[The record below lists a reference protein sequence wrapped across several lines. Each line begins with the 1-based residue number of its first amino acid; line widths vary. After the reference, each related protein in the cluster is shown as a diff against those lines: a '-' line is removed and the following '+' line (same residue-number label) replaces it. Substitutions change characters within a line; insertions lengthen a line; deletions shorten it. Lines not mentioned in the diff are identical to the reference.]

1 MNYLYVF
8 IDVSGNYDYSPTG
21 TMSLVIT
28 STLCTDINPG
38 VLELYA
44 VKHEAIDQ
52 GIDIEYFHAAEDRQP
67 VRDKVFDVISG
78 LTRLRIDSIIVEKS
92 KVDPNLRPLN
102 KFYPTMVEYLLQYPF
117 DPRGI
122 DVTRFDKVLIFMDR
136 ESARAKEKDAI
147 TKAVKLSL
155 ARHLQ
160 GVPYTLS
167 MHSSASHPYLQIVDY
182 CSWALYVKWERG
194 ETRPFNQIKNL
205 VRSEFL
211 IYQNKKAK
219 WYEKN

>member
-8 IDVSGNYDYSPTG
+8 IDVSGNYDFSPAG
-21 TMSLVIT
+21 TMSIVIT
-28 STLCTDINPG
+28 STLCSDINPG
-38 VLELYA
+38 VLELHA
-44 VKHEAIDQ
+44 VKHEVIDQ

-67 VRDKVFDVISG
+67 VRDRVFNVISG
-78 LTRLRIDSIIVEKS
+78 LTHLRIDSIIVEKS

-102 KFYPTMVEYLLQYPF
+102 RLYPTMVEYLLQYPF

-136 ESARAKEKDAI
+136 ESARAREKEAL

-155 ARHLQ
+155 ARHLR

-182 CSWALYVKWERG
+182 CSWAVYVKWERG
-194 ETRPFNQIKNL
+194 EIRPFNQIKTL
-205 VRSEFL
+205 VKSEFL

-219 WYEKN
+219 WY

>member
-8 IDVSGNYDYSPTG
+8 IDVSGNYDFSPAG

-44 VKHEAIDQ
+44 VKHEVIDQ

-67 VRDKVFDVISG
+67 VRDRVFNVISG
-78 LTRLRIDSIIVEKS
+78 LTHLRIDSIIVEKS

-102 KFYPTMVEYLLQYPF
+102 RLYPTMIEYLLQYQF

-122 DVTRFDKVLIFMDR
+122 DVTRFDRVLIFMDR
-136 ESARAKEKDAI
+136 ESARAKEKEAL

-155 ARHLQ
+155 ARHLR

-194 ETRPFNQIKNL
+194 EIRPFNQIKNL

-219 WYEKN
+219 WY

>member
-8 IDVSGNYDYSPTG
+8 IDVSGNYDFSPAG
-21 TMSLVIT
+21 TMNIVIT
-28 STLCTDINPG
+28 STLCSDINPG

-44 VKHEAIDQ
+44 VKHEVIDQ

-67 VRDKVFDVISG
+67 VRDRVFNIISG
-78 LTRLRIDSIIVEKS
+78 LTHLRIDSIIVEKS
-92 KVDPNLRPLN
+92 KINPSLRPLN
-102 KFYPTMVEYLLQYPF
+102 KLYPTMVEYLLQYPF

-136 ESARAKEKDAI
+136 ESARAREKEAL

-155 ARHLQ
+155 TRHLR

-182 CSWALYVKWERG
+182 CSWAVYVKWEKG
-194 ETRPFNQIKNL
+194 EIRPFNQIKNL

-219 WYEKN
+219 WY

>member
-44 VKHEAIDQ
+44 VKHEVIDQ

-67 VRDKVFDVISG
+67 VRDRVFNVISV
-78 LTRLRIDSIIVEKS
+78 LTHLRIDSIIVEKS

-102 KFYPTMVEYLLQYPF
+102 RFYPTMVEYLLQYPF

-136 ESARAKEKDAI
+136 ESARAKEKEAI
-147 TKAVKLSL
+147 TKAVKISL
-155 ARHLQ
+155 ARHLR

-194 ETRPFNQIKNL
+194 EIRPFNQIKNL

-219 WYEKN
+219 WY

>member
-8 IDVSGNYDYSPTG
+8 IDVSGNYDFSPAG
-21 TMSLVIT
+21 TMSIVIT
-28 STLCTDINPG
+28 STVCSDINPG

-44 VKHEAIDQ
+44 VKHEVIDQ

-67 VRDKVFDVISG
+67 VRDRVFNVISG
-78 LTRLRIDSIIVEKS
+78 LTNIRIDSIIVEKS
-92 KVDPNLRPLN
+92 KVDPSLRPLN
-102 KFYPTMVEYLLQYPF
+102 RLYPTMVEYLLQYPF

-136 ESARAKEKDAI
+136 ESARPREKEAL
-147 TKAVKLSL
+147 TKAVKLSI
-155 ARHLQ
+155 ARHSR

-182 CSWALYVKWERG
+182 CSWAVYVKWERG
-194 ETRPFNQIKNL
+194 ELRPFNQIKNL
-205 VRSEFL
+205 VKSEFL

-219 WYEKN
+219 WY

>member
-44 VKHEAIDQ
+44 VKHEVIAQ

-67 VRDKVFDVISG
+67 VRDRVFNVISG
-78 LTRLRIDSIIVEKS
+78 LTHLRIDSIIVEKS

-102 KFYPTMVEYLLQYPF
+102 RFYPTMVEYLLQYPF

-136 ESARAKEKDAI
+136 ESARAKEKEAI
-147 TKAVKLSL
+147 TKAVKISL
-155 ARHLQ
+155 ARHLR

-194 ETRPFNQIKNL
+194 EIRPFNQIKNL

-219 WYEKN
+219 WY

>member
-1 MNYLYVF
+1 M
-8 IDVSGNYDYSPTG
+8 
-21 TMSLVIT
+21 VIT
-28 STLCTDINPG
+28 STLCSDINPG

-44 VKHEAIDQ
+44 AKHEVIDQ

-67 VRDKVFDVISG
+67 VRDRVFNVISG
-78 LTRLRIDSIIVEKS
+78 LTHLRIDSIIVEKS
-92 KVDPNLRPLN
+92 KVDPDLRPLN
-102 KFYPTMVEYLLQYPF
+102 KFYLAMVEYLLQCPF

-136 ESARAKEKDAI
+136 ESARAKEKEAI
-147 TKAVKLSL
+147 TKAVKISL
-155 ARHLQ
+155 ARHLR

-194 ETRPFNQIKNL
+194 EIRPFNQIKNL

-219 WYEKN
+219 WY

>member
-21 TMSLVIT
+21 TMSLIIT

-44 VKHEAIDQ
+44 VKHEVIDQ

-78 LTRLRIDSIIVEKS
+78 LTHLRIDSIIVEKS
-92 KVDPNLRPLN
+92 KIDPKLRPLN
-102 KFYPTMVEYLLQYPF
+102 KLYPTMVEYLLQYPF

-136 ESARAKEKDAI
+136 ESTRAKEKDAI

-155 ARHLQ
+155 ARHLR
-160 GVPYTLS
+160 GIPYALS

-194 ETRPFNQIKNL
+194 ETRPFNKIKNL

-211 IYQNKKAK
+211 IYRNKKAK
-219 WYEKN
+219 WY

>member
-1 MNYLYVF
+1 MNYLYAF
-8 IDVSGNYDYSPTG
+8 LDVSGNYDFSPAG
-21 TMSLVIT
+21 TMSIVIT
-28 STLCTDINPG
+28 STLCGDINPG
-38 VLELYA
+38 VLELHA
-44 VKHEAIDQ
+44 VKHEVIDQ

-67 VRDKVFDVISG
+67 VRDRVFNVISG
-78 LTRLRIDSIIVEKS
+78 LTHLRIDSIIVEKS

-102 KFYPTMVEYLLQYPF
+102 RLYPTMVEYLLQYPF

-136 ESARAKEKDAI
+136 ESARAREKEAL

-155 ARHLQ
+155 ARHLR

-182 CSWALYVKWERG
+182 CSWAVYVKWERG
-194 ETRPFNQIKNL
+194 EIRPFNQIKNL
-205 VRSEFL
+205 VKSEFL

-219 WYEKN
+219 WY

>member
-8 IDVSGNYDYSPTG
+8 IDVSGNYDFSPAG
-21 TMSLVIT
+21 TMSIVIT
-28 STLCTDINPG
+28 STVCSDINPG

-44 VKHEAIDQ
+44 VKHEVIDQ

-67 VRDKVFDVISG
+67 VRDRIFNVISG
-78 LTRLRIDSIIVEKS
+78 LKNIRIDSIIVEKS
-92 KVDPNLRPLN
+92 KVDPSLRPLN
-102 KFYPTMVEYLLQYPF
+102 KLYPTMVEYLLQYPF

-136 ESARAKEKDAI
+136 ESARPREKEAL

-155 ARHLQ
+155 ARHSR
-160 GVPYTLS
+160 GVPYALS

-182 CSWALYVKWERG
+182 CSWAVYVKWERG
-194 ETRPFNQIKNL
+194 ELRPFNQIKNL
-205 VRSEFL
+205 VKSEFL

-219 WYEKN
+219 WY

>member
-38 VLELYA
+38 VLELHA
-44 VKHEAIDQ
+44 VKHEVIDQ

-67 VRDKVFDVISG
+67 IRDRVFNVISG
-78 LTRLRIDSIIVEKS
+78 LTHLRIDSIIVEKS

-102 KFYPTMVEYLLQYPF
+102 RFYPTMVEYLLQYPF

-136 ESARAKEKDAI
+136 ESARAKEKEAI
-147 TKAVKLSL
+147 TKAVKISL
-155 ARHLQ
+155 ARHLR

-194 ETRPFNQIKNL
+194 EIRPFNQIKNL

-219 WYEKN
+219 WY

>member
-1 MNYLYVF
+1 MSYLYVF
-8 IDVSGNYDYSPTG
+8 IDVSGNYDFSPTG
-21 TMSLVIT
+21 TMSMVIT
-28 STLCTDINPG
+28 STLCSDINPG

-44 VKHEAIDQ
+44 VKHEVIDQ

-67 VRDKVFDVISG
+67 IRDRVFNVVSG
-78 LTRLRIDSIIVEKS
+78 LSHLRIDSIIVDKS
-92 KVDPNLRPLN
+92 KVDPDLRPLN

-136 ESARAKEKDAI
+136 ESARAREREALI
-147 TKAVKLSL
+147 KAVKISLS
-155 ARHLQ
+155 RHTQ

-182 CSWALYVKWERG
+182 CSWAVYVKWERG
-194 ETRPFNQIKNL
+194 EMRPFNQIKNL

-219 WYEKN
+219 WY

>member
-8 IDVSGNYDYSPTG
+8 IDASGNYDYSPTG

-28 STLCTDINPG
+28 SALCTDINPG

-44 VKHEAIDQ
+44 VKNEVIDQ

-78 LTRLRIDSIIVEKS
+78 LTHLRIDSIIVEKS
-92 KVDPNLRPLN
+92 KVDPKLRPLN
-102 KFYPTMVEYLLQYPF
+102 KLYPTMIEYLLQYPF

-136 ESARAKEKDAI
+136 ESTRAKEKDAI

-155 ARHLQ
+155 VRHLR
-160 GVPYTLS
+160 GTPYALS

-194 ETRPFNQIKNL
+194 ETRPFSKIKDL

-211 IYQNKKAK
+211 IYRNKKAK
-219 WYEKN
+219 WY

>member
-8 IDVSGNYDYSPTG
+8 IDVSGNYDFSPAG
-21 TMSLVIT
+21 TMSIVIT
-28 STLCTDINPG
+28 STLCSDINPG

-44 VKHEAIDQ
+44 VKHEVIDQ

-67 VRDKVFDVISG
+67 VRDRVFNVISG
-78 LTRLRIDSIIVEKS
+78 LTHLRIDSIIVEKS
-92 KVDPNLRPLN
+92 KVDPKLRPLN
-102 KFYPTMVEYLLQYPF
+102 RFYPTMVEYLLQYPF

-122 DVTRFDKVLIFMDR
+122 DVTRFDRVLIFMDR
-136 ESARAKEKDAI
+136 ESARAREKEAL

-155 ARHLQ
+155 AHHLR

-182 CSWALYVKWERG
+182 CSWAVYVKWERG
-194 ETRPFNQIKNL
+194 EIRPFNQIKNL

-219 WYEKN
+219 WY

>member
-1 MNYLYVF
+1 MYVF
-8 IDVSGNYDYSPTG
+8 IDISGNYDYSPTG

-28 STLCTDINPG
+28 STLCSDINPG

-67 VRDKVFDVISG
+67 VRDKVFDIISE
-78 LTRLRIDSIIVEKS
+78 LTHLRIDSIIVEKS
-92 KVDPNLRPLN
+92 KVDPKLRHPKKL
-102 KFYPTMVEYLLQYPF
+102 YPTMVEYLLQYPF

-122 DVTRFDKVLIFMDR
+122 DVTSFDKVLIFMDR
-136 ESARAKEKDAI
+136 ESTRAKEKGAI

-155 ARHLQ
+155 ARHLR
-160 GVPYTLS
+160 GVPYALS
-167 MHSSASHPYLQIVDY
+167 MHCSASHPYLQLVDY

-194 ETRPFNQIKNL
+194 ETRPFNKIKNL
-205 VRSEFL
+205 VKSQFR
-211 IYQNKKAK
+211 IYRNKKAK
-219 WYEKN
+219 WY

>member
-1 MNYLYVF
+1 MRYLYVF
-8 IDVSGNYDYSPTG
+8 IDVSGNYDFSPAG
-21 TMSLVIT
+21 TMSMVIT
-28 STLCTDINPG
+28 STLCSDINPG

-44 VKHEAIDQ
+44 VKHEVIDQ

-67 VRDKVFDVISG
+67 VRDRVFNVISG
-78 LTRLRIDSIIVEKS
+78 LTHLRIDSIVVEKS

-136 ESARAKEKDAI
+136 EAARFREKEALI
-147 TKAVKLSL
+147 KAVKLSL
-155 ARHLQ
+155 ARHLR

-182 CSWALYVKWERG
+182 CSWAVYVKWERG
-194 ETRPFNQIKNL
+194 EIRPFNQIKNL
-205 VRSEFL
+205 VRSEFP
-211 IYQNKKAK
+211 IYQNKKTK
-219 WYEKN
+219 WY

>member
-1 MNYLYVF
+1 MYVF

-44 VKHEAIDQ
+44 VKHEVIDQ
-52 GIDIEYFHAAEDRQP
+52 GIDLEYFHAAEDRQP
-67 VRDKVFDVISG
+67 VREKIFDIISG
-78 LTRLRIDSIIVEKS
+78 LTHLRIDSIIVEKS

-117 DPRGI
+117 HPRGI
-122 DVTRFDKVLIFMDR
+122 DITRFDKVLIFMDR
-136 ESARAKEKDAI
+136 ESTRAKEKDAI
-147 TKAVKLSL
+147 TKAVKLYL
-155 ARHLQ
+155 ARHLR
-160 GVPYTLS
+160 GVPYALS

-194 ETRPFNQIKNL
+194 ETRPFNKIKNL
-205 VRSEFL
+205 VSSEFL
-211 IYQNKKAK
+211 IYRNKKAK
-219 WYEKN
+219 WY

>member
-8 IDVSGNYDYSPTG
+8 IDVSGNYDFSPAG
-21 TMSLVIT
+21 TMSIVIT
-28 STLCTDINPG
+28 STVCSDINPG

-44 VKHEAIDQ
+44 VKHEVIDQ

-67 VRDKVFDVISG
+67 VRDRIFNVISG
-78 LTRLRIDSIIVEKS
+78 LKNIRIDSIIVEKS
-92 KVDPNLRPLN
+92 KVDPSLRPLN
-102 KFYPTMVEYLLQYPF
+102 KLYPTMVEYLLQYPF

-136 ESARAKEKDAI
+136 ESARPREKEAL

-155 ARHLQ
+155 ARHSR
-160 GVPYTLS
+160 GVPYALS

-182 CSWALYVKWERG
+182 CSWAVYVKWERG
-194 ETRPFNQIKNL
+194 ELRPFNQIKNL
-205 VRSEFL
+205 VKSEFL
-211 IYQNKKAK
+211 TYQNKKAK
-219 WYEKN
+219 WY

>member
-8 IDVSGNYDYSPTG
+8 IDVSGNYDFSPAG
-21 TMSLVIT
+21 TMSIVIT
-28 STLCTDINPG
+28 STLCSDINPG

-44 VKHEAIDQ
+44 LKHEVIDQ

-67 VRDKVFDVISG
+67 VRDRVFNVISG
-78 LTRLRIDSIIVEKS
+78 LTHLRIDSIIVEKS
-92 KVDPNLRPLN
+92 KIDPSLRPLN
-102 KFYPTMVEYLLQYPF
+102 KLYPTMVEYLLQYPF

-136 ESARAKEKDAI
+136 ESARVREKEAL

-155 ARHLQ
+155 TRHLR

-182 CSWALYVKWERG
+182 CSWAVYVKWERG
-194 ETRPFNQIKNL
+194 EIRPFNQIKNL

-219 WYEKN
+219 WY

>member
-8 IDVSGNYDYSPTG
+8 IDVSGNYDFSPAG
-21 TMSLVIT
+21 TMSIVIT
-28 STLCTDINPG
+28 STLCSDINPG

-44 VKHEAIDQ
+44 VKHEVIDQ

-67 VRDKVFDVISG
+67 VRDRVFNVISG
-78 LTRLRIDSIIVEKS
+78 LTHIRIDSIIVEKS

-102 KFYPTMVEYLLQYPF
+102 RLYPTMVEYLLQYPF

-136 ESARAKEKDAI
+136 ESARAREKEAL

-155 ARHLQ
+155 ARHLR

-182 CSWALYVKWERG
+182 CSWAVYVKWERG
-194 ETRPFNQIKNL
+194 EIRPFNQIKTL
-205 VRSEFL
+205 VKSEFL

-219 WYEKN
+219 WY

>member
-1 MNYLYVF
+1 MSYLYVF
-8 IDVSGNYDYSPTG
+8 IDVSGNYDFSPAG
-21 TMSLVIT
+21 TMSMVIT
-28 STLCTDINPG
+28 STLCSDINPG

-44 VKHEAIDQ
+44 VKHEVIDQ

-67 VRDKVFDVISG
+67 VRDKVFNVISG
-78 LTRLRIDSIIVEKS
+78 LTHLRIDSIIVEKS
-92 KVDPNLRPLN
+92 KVDPKLRPLN
-102 KFYPTMVEYLLQYPF
+102 RFYPTMIEYLLQYPF

-136 ESARAKEKDAI
+136 ESARVREKEALM
-147 TKAVKLSL
+147 KAVKLSL
-155 ARHLQ
+155 ARHLR

-182 CSWALYVKWERG
+182 CSWAVYVKWERG
-194 ETRPFNQIKNL
+194 ELRPFNQIKNL

-219 WYEKN
+219 WY

>member
-44 VKHEAIDQ
+44 VKHEVIDQ

-78 LTRLRIDSIIVEKS
+78 LTHLRIDSIIVEKS

-122 DVTRFDKVLIFMDR
+122 DVTHFDKVLIFMDR
-136 ESARAKEKDAI
+136 ELARAREREALI
-147 TKAVKLSL
+147 KAVKLSL
-155 ARHLQ
+155 AHHTQ

-182 CSWALYVKWERG
+182 CSWAVYVKRERG
-194 ETRPFNQIKNL
+194 EMRPFNQIKNL

-219 WYEKN
+219 WY

>member
-44 VKHEAIDQ
+44 VKHEVIDQ
-52 GIDIEYFHAAEDRQP
+52 GIDLEYFHAAEDRQP
-67 VRDKVFDVISG
+67 VREKIFDIISG
-78 LTRLRIDSIIVEKS
+78 LTHLRIDSIIVEKS

-117 DPRGI
+117 HPRGI
-122 DVTRFDKVLIFMDR
+122 DITRFDKVLIFMDR
-136 ESARAKEKDAI
+136 ESTRAKEKDAI
-147 TKAVKLSL
+147 TKAVKLYL
-155 ARHLQ
+155 ARHLR
-160 GVPYTLS
+160 GVPYALS

-194 ETRPFNQIKNL
+194 ETRPFNKIKNL
-205 VRSEFL
+205 VSSEFL
-211 IYQNKKAK
+211 IYRNKKAK
-219 WYEKN
+219 WY

>member
-1 MNYLYVF
+1 VF
-8 IDVSGNYDYSPTG
+8 IDISSNYDYSPTG

-28 STLCTDINPG
+28 SILCTDINPG

-67 VRDKVFDVISG
+67 VRDRVFNVISG
-78 LTRLRIDSIIVEKS
+78 LTHLRIDSIIVEKS

-102 KFYPTMVEYLLQYPF
+102 RFYPTMVEYLLQYPF

-122 DVTRFDKVLIFMDR
+122 DVTHFDKVLIFMDR
-136 ESARAKEKDAI
+136 ESAQAKEKDAI
-147 TKAVKLSL
+147 TKAVKISL
-155 ARHLQ
+155 ARHLR

-205 VRSEFL
+205 VGSEFL
-211 IYQNKKAK
+211 IYRNKKAK
-219 WYEKN
+219 WY

>member
-8 IDVSGNYDYSPTG
+8 IDVSGNYDFSPAG
-21 TMSLVIT
+21 TMSIVIT
-28 STLCTDINPG
+28 STVCSDINPG

-44 VKHEAIDQ
+44 VKHEVIDQ

-67 VRDKVFDVISG
+67 VRDRVFNVISG
-78 LTRLRIDSIIVEKS
+78 LTNIRIDSIIVEKS
-92 KVDPNLRPLN
+92 KVDPSLRPLN
-102 KFYPTMVEYLLQYPF
+102 RLYPTMVEYLLQYPF

-136 ESARAKEKDAI
+136 ESARPREKEAL

-155 ARHLQ
+155 ARHSR
-160 GVPYTLS
+160 GVPYALS

-182 CSWALYVKWERG
+182 CSWAVYVKWERG
-194 ETRPFNQIKNL
+194 ELRPFNQIKNL
-205 VRSEFL
+205 VKSEFL

-219 WYEKN
+219 WY

>member
-8 IDVSGNYDYSPTG
+8 IDVSGNYDFSPAG
-21 TMSLVIT
+21 TMSIVIT
-28 STLCTDINPG
+28 STLCSDINPG
-38 VLELYA
+38 VLELHA
-44 VKHEAIDQ
+44 VKHEVIDQ

-67 VRDKVFDVISG
+67 VRDRVFNVISG
-78 LTRLRIDSIIVEKS
+78 LTHLRIDSIIVEKS

-102 KFYPTMVEYLLQYPF
+102 RLYPTMVEYLLQYPF

-136 ESARAKEKDAI
+136 ESARAREKEAL

-155 ARHLQ
+155 ARHLR

-182 CSWALYVKWERG
+182 CSWAVYVKWERG
-194 ETRPFNQIKNL
+194 EIRPFNQIKNL

-219 WYEKN
+219 WY

>member
-44 VKHEAIDQ
+44 VKHEVIDQ

-67 VRDKVFDVISG
+67 VRDAVFNVISG
-78 LTRLRIDSIIVEKS
+78 LTHLRIDSIIVEKS
-92 KVDPNLRPLN
+92 KVDPNLRPL
-102 KFYPTMVEYLLQYPF
+102 KRFYPTMVEYLLQYPF

-136 ESARAKEKDAI
+136 ESARAKEKEAI
-147 TKAVKLSL
+147 TKAVKISL
-155 ARHLQ
+155 ARHLR

-194 ETRPFNQIKNL
+194 EIRPFNQIKNL

-219 WYEKN
+219 WY

>member
-1 MNYLYVF
+1 MF
-8 IDVSGNYDYSPTG
+8 IDVSGNYDFSPAG
-21 TMSLVIT
+21 TMSMVIT
-28 STLCTDINPG
+28 STLCSDINPG

-44 VKHEAIDQ
+44 VKHEVIDQ
-52 GIDIEYFHAAEDRQP
+52 GIDIECFHAAEDRQP
-67 VRDKVFDVISG
+67 VRDKVFNVISG
-78 LTRLRIDSIIVEKS
+78 LTHLRIDSIIVEKS

-102 KFYPTMVEYLLQYPF
+102 RFYPTMVEYLLQYPF

-136 ESARAKEKDAI
+136 ESARVREKEALV
-147 TKAVKLSL
+147 KAVKLSL
-155 ARHLQ
+155 ARHLR

-182 CSWALYVKWERG
+182 CSWAVYVKWERG
-194 ETRPFNQIKNL
+194 EVRPFKQIENL

-219 WYEKN
+219 WY

>member
-8 IDVSGNYDYSPTG
+8 IDVSGNYDFSPAG
-21 TMSLVIT
+21 TMSIVIT
-28 STLCTDINPG
+28 STLCSDINPG
-38 VLELYA
+38 VLELHA
-44 VKHEAIDQ
+44 VKHEVIDQ

-67 VRDKVFDVISG
+67 VRDRVFNVISG
-78 LTRLRIDSIIVEKS
+78 LTHLRIDSIIVEKS

-102 KFYPTMVEYLLQYPF
+102 RLYPTMVEYLLQYPF

-136 ESARAKEKDAI
+136 ESARAREKEAL

-155 ARHLQ
+155 ARHLR

-182 CSWALYVKWERG
+182 CSWAVYVKWERG
-194 ETRPFNQIKNL
+194 EIRPFNQIQTL
-205 VRSEFL
+205 VKSEFL

-219 WYEKN
+219 WY

>member
-8 IDVSGNYDYSPTG
+8 IDVSGNYDFSPAG
-21 TMSLVIT
+21 TMSIVIT
-28 STLCTDINPG
+28 STLCSDINPG

-44 VKHEAIDQ
+44 LKHEVIDQ

-67 VRDKVFDVISG
+67 VRDRVFNVISG
-78 LTRLRIDSIIVEKS
+78 LTHLRIDSIIVEKS
-92 KVDPNLRPLN
+92 KIDPSLRPLN
-102 KFYPTMVEYLLQYPF
+102 KLYPTMVEYLLQYPF

-136 ESARAKEKDAI
+136 ESARVREKEAL

-155 ARHLQ
+155 TRHLR

-182 CSWALYVKWERG
+182 CSWAVYVKWERG
-194 ETRPFNQIKNL
+194 EIRPFNQIKNL
-205 VRSEFL
+205 VKSEFL

-219 WYEKN
+219 WY

>member
-44 VKHEAIDQ
+44 VKHEVIDQ

-67 VRDKVFDVISG
+67 VRDRVFNVISG
-78 LTRLRIDSIIVEKS
+78 LTHLRIDSIIVEKS

-102 KFYPTMVEYLLQYPF
+102 RFYPTMVEYLLQYPF

-136 ESARAKEKDAI
+136 ESARAKEKEAI
-147 TKAVKLSL
+147 TKAVKISL
-155 ARHLQ
+155 ARHLR

-194 ETRPFNQIKNL
+194 EIRPFNLIKNL

-219 WYEKN
+219 WY

>member
-1 MNYLYVF
+1 MSYLYVF
-8 IDVSGNYDYSPTG
+8 IDVSGNYDFSPSG
-21 TMSLVIT
+21 TMSMVIT
-28 STLCTDINPG
+28 STLCSDINPG

-44 VKHEAIDQ
+44 VKHEIIDQ

-67 VRDKVFDVISG
+67 VRDKVFNVISG
-78 LTRLRIDSIIVEKS
+78 LTHLRIDSIIVEKS

-102 KFYPTMVEYLLQYPF
+102 RFYPTMVEYLLQYPF

-122 DVTRFDKVLIFMDR
+122 DVTLFDKVLIFMDR
-136 ESARAKEKDAI
+136 ESARIREKEALM
-147 TKAVKLSL
+147 KAVKLSL
-155 ARHLQ
+155 ARHLR

-182 CSWALYVKWERG
+182 CSWAVYVKWERG
-194 ETRPFNQIKNL
+194 EFRPFNQINNL

-219 WYEKN
+219 WY

>member
-1 MNYLYVF
+1 MSYLYVF
-8 IDVSGNYDYSPTG
+8 IDVSGNYDFSPAG
-21 TMSLVIT
+21 TMSMVIT
-28 STLCTDINPG
+28 STLCSDINPG

-44 VKHEAIDQ
+44 VKHEVIDQ

-67 VRDKVFDVISG
+67 IRDRVFNVISG
-78 LTRLRIDSIIVEKS
+78 LSHLRIDSIIVDKS
-92 KVDPNLRPLN
+92 KVDPDLRPLN
-102 KFYPTMVEYLLQYPF
+102 KFYSTMVEYLLQYPF

-136 ESARAKEKDAI
+136 ESARVREKEAL

-155 ARHLQ
+155 TRHLR

-182 CSWALYVKWERG
+182 CSWAVYVKWERG
-194 ETRPFNQIKNL
+194 EIRPFNQIKNL

-219 WYEKN
+219 WY

>member
-1 MNYLYVF
+1 MSYLYVF
-8 IDVSGNYDYSPTG
+8 IDVSGNYDFSPTG
-21 TMSLVIT
+21 TMSMVIT
-28 STLCTDINPG
+28 STLCSDINPG

-44 VKHEAIDQ
+44 VKHEVIDQ

-67 VRDKVFDVISG
+67 IRDRVFNVISG
-78 LTRLRIDSIIVEKS
+78 LSHLRIDSIIVDKS
-92 KVDPNLRPLN
+92 KVDPDLRPLN

-136 ESARAKEKDAI
+136 ESARAREREALI
-147 TKAVKLSL
+147 KAVKLSL
-155 ARHLQ
+155 AHHTQ

-182 CSWALYVKWERG
+182 CSWAVYVKWERG
-194 ETRPFNQIKNL
+194 EMRPFNQIKNL

-219 WYEKN
+219 WY